1 MKSVSIISYKR
12 EANRKGGKNQ
22 KWIKN
27 PTMKKATTIPNRV
40 DIDEAAI
47 YLVHVPKCNQV
58 NHKGRE
64 DSDCTDTKKILPDV
78 KHMDLCSCTTKNN
91 TLPKEY
97 PKHAYFPK

>member
-1 MKSVSIISYKR
+1 MKSVSIIPYKR

-22 KWIKN
+22 KWIKK
-27 PTMKKATTIPNRV
+27 PTMKKATTISNRV

-64 DSDCTDTKKILPDV
+64 DSDCTGYKKILPDV
-78 KHMDLCSCTTKNN
+78 KHEAYGFMLVRN
-91 TLPKEY
+91 KEQY
-97 PKHAYFPK
+97 TF

>member
-1 MKSVSIISYKR
+1 MKSVSIIPYKR

-64 DSDCTDTKKILPDV
+64 DSDCTGYKKNITGREAYGFMLV
-78 KHMDLCSCTTKNN
+78 HN
-91 TLPKEY
+91 KEQY
-97 PKHAYFPK
+97 TS